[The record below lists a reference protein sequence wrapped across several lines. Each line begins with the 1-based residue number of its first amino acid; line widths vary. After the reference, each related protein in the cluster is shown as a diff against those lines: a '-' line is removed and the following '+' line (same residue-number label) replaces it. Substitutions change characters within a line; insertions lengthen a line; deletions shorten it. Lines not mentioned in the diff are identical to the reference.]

1 MEFIGLKDKLGN
13 NINVGD
19 IVKYSSVD
27 FIVHIILIEM
37 NEIINIWNI
46 KYGTCEIIGN
56 KY

>member
-1 MEFIGLKDKLGN
+1 MEFIGLQDKLGN